1 MGSDT
6 ASADKPRGVESRAMS
21 DMYEQI
27 ITAIHDHWKAHHNR
41 YPQAIQLTDTAWREL
56 NAMRK
61 LVNDSMAFSPQ
72 PGWEQSL
79 HGVHIERSADTNAVL
94 DMDGQRLPLQG

>member
-1 MGSDT
+1 MDFW
-6 ASADKPRGVESRAMS
+6 RGVQSAAMS

-27 ITAIHDHWKAHHNR
+27 ITAIHDHWKAHDNR
-41 YPQAIQLTDTAWREL
+41 YPQAIQLTERSWQEL

-61 LVNDSMAFSPQ
+61 LVNESMAFSPK

-94 DMDGQRLPLQG
+94 DEDGQRWPLPG